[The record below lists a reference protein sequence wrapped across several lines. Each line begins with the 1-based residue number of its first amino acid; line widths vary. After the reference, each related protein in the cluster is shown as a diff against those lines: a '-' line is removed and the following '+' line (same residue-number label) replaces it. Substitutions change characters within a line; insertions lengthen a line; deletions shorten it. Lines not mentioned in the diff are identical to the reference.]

1 MRCLN
6 VVLASFFLLY
16 SHNSYAEGEKSIR
29 ILTSFSVIADWVR
42 NIGGDLVQVDSMVGA
57 DTDPHIFMPTPD
69 TIRQIEKADIVV
81 FNGMGLEAWW
91 PRLLGASQY
100 KGHMITCGDFIKA
113 RHPHGHCRCGHHD
126 PHDPHIWH
134 SIPRVIEVVEGIATE
149 LIKLYPQYAAAF
161 GKRRD
166 AYIKSLKELDAW
178 VRVQLMRIPKD
189 KLFVVTAHDAFSY
202 FGHEYGVV
210 FKAPNGLS
218 TDAEPSSKDLAALI
232 ELIREKKV
240 RALFLENMTNPKIMN
255 QLSRETTVTIVGVL
269 YSDAL
274 SDKSGPAST
283 YVHMM
288 RHNVKMIV
296 KAMLATGNAS

>member
-1 MRCLN
+1 MRCLKA
-6 VVLASFFLLY
+6 VLLLLFLLY
-16 SHNSYAEGEKSIR
+16 PATTHAEKPKPIR
-29 ILTSFSVIADWVR
+29 VLTSFSVIADWVR
-42 NIGGDLVQVDSMVGA
+42 CIGGDVVQVDSMVGP
-57 DTDPHIFMPTPD
+57 DMDPHIFMPTPD
-69 TIRQIEKADIVV
+69 TIRQIEKADVVV

-100 KGHMITCGDFIKA
+100 KGYMITCGDFINA

-134 SIPRVIEVVEGIATE
+134 SIPRVIEAIEGIAGE
-149 LIKLYPQYAAAF
+149 LIKLYPQHARVLSK
-161 GKRRD
+161 GRD
-166 AYIKSLKELDAW
+166 AYVKSLKELDAW
-178 VRVQLMRIPKD
+178 VRVQLLRIHKD
-189 KLFVVTAHDAFSY
+189 KLFIVTAHDAFSY

-240 RALFLENMTNPKIMN
+240 KALFLENMTNPKVMN
-255 QLSRETTVTIVGVL
+255 QLARETTVKIVGVL

-283 YVHMM
+283 YVDMM
-288 RHNVKMIV
+288 RHNVKLMV
-296 KAMLATGNAS
+296 TAMLANGS